1 MKPGNNNRR
10 PRGRG
15 PRKQHGHGMGGPGK
29 GQGYD
34 GGGEYRVRG
43 NAHQI
48 LERYL
53 QLARDAG
60 VAGDRVAAENYL
72 QHADHY
78 YRVLTAMHDGQRPRI
93 GGREVSVADVNVQN
107 VSQGLSAAL
116 STNSG
121 QMSQAPAQFS
131 GDAPDQPGLSQ
142 PDAQQPLI
150 PEPGQGFVRPQASM
164 PQHGSVGS
172 EGMGAHPQFQRS
184 PSSTVGVG
192 ADPLPASDPEAAGR
206 EAAVATTDEQP
217 DYPEELLPEAP
228 EPTPPVIPNEADGE
242 RPMRS
247 RLRGRLRGPSRK
259 GQGPED
265 GGTENEGAEP

>member
-1 MKPGNNNRR
+1 
-10 PRGRG
+10 
-15 PRKQHGHGMGGPGK
+15 MGGPGK
-29 GQGYD
+29 GQGYE
-34 GGGEYRVRG
+34 GGGEFRVRG

-78 YRVLTAMHDGQRPRI
+78 YRVLTAIHDGQRPRI

-121 QMSQAPAQFS
+121 QVNTGPGPIGGERNEQGAIASPDARPGQSSDGNQDFNRAHMQGQPRAQGGGDGMHQRQHFSGTRPPPESSPVVDPDRPADQAQSAQAPS
-131 GDAPDQPGLSQ
+131 
-142 PDAQQPLI
+142 
-150 PEPGQGFVRPQASM
+150 
-164 PQHGSVGS
+164 H
-172 EGMGAHPQFQRS
+172 
-184 PSSTVGVG
+184 
-192 ADPLPASDPEAAGR
+192 
-206 EAAVATTDEQP
+206 ATGDEQP
-217 DYPEELLPEAP
+217 DYPEELLPQAPAQQEA
-228 EPTPPVIPNEADGE
+228 EASPPQSDEDGD

-247 RLRGRLRGPSRK
+247 RLRGKLRAPHRRSREP
-259 GQGPED
+259 GDD
-265 GGTENEGAEP
+265 GSETEGVET

>member
-1 MKPGNNNRR
+1 
-10 PRGRG
+10 
-15 PRKQHGHGMGGPGK
+15 MGGPGK
-29 GQGYD
+29 GQGYE

-78 YRVLTAMHDGQRPRI
+78 YRVLTAIHDGQRPRI

-121 QMSQAPAQFS
+121 QMNAGPGPIGGDRNEQGAIASQDARPGQSADGNQDFDRAPMPGQSRAQGGGDGMHQRQPYSGPRPSQEPAPVADAGRPADQSQAVNATS
-131 GDAPDQPGLSQ
+131 RAPG
-142 PDAQQPLI
+142 
-150 PEPGQGFVRPQASM
+150 
-164 PQHGSVGS
+164 
-172 EGMGAHPQFQRS
+172 
-184 PSSTVGVG
+184 
-192 ADPLPASDPEAAGR
+192 
-206 EAAVATTDEQP
+206 DEQP
-217 DYPEELLPEAP
+217 DYPEELLPQVPAQQEAQAP
-228 EPTPPVIPNEADGE
+228 SPQSDEDAD

-247 RLRGRLRGPSRK
+247 RLRGKLRTSHRRPREPGDEGS
-259 GQGPED
+259 D
-265 GGTENEGAEP
+265 TEGVET